1 MGEIQRGH
9 ITNLN
14 AWVTNLDG
22 GDDKGLVGG
31 NETLFNQ
38 DEKYHLDDLV
48 ADMRCSYSPLVDSC
62 TTGSERVPNTF
73 MDALPNKES
82 VQPTEY

>member
-9 ITNLN
+9 ITNNN
-14 AWVTNLDG
+14 AWITNLEGREDAG
-22 GDDKGLVGG
+22 SVGG

-48 ADMRCSYSPLVDSC
+48 ADVECSYSPMSDGC
-62 TTGSERVPNTF
+62 GNGSDRVPNTF
-73 MDALPNKES
+73 MDLLPNKES
-82 VQPTEY
+82 VRPTEY